1 MEKIYIEP
9 TKVTPM
15 VNFDLKQGVIEF
27 SGISSPENSLGFYQG
42 IFATLDE
49 FLSRETRA
57 IVANLSFV
65 YFNTSSSK
73 CLFDV
78 LKRLSMVRT
87 SGTELTINWFY
98 EEDDEDMREV
108 GEDYANVL
116 NLDFNFIKFS
126 A

>member
-1 MEKIYIEP
+1 MEKIQIEA

-15 VNFDLKQGVIEF
+15 VCFDPKQGVIEF
-27 SGISSPENSLGFYQG
+27 KGISSPENSLGFYQH
-42 IFATLDE
+42 IFITLDE
-49 FLSRETRA
+49 FLSWENKE
-57 IVANLSFV
+57 IVANLSFI

-78 LKRLSMVRT
+78 LKKLSMVRT
-87 SGTELTINWFY
+87 SGRELTINWFY

-108 GEDYANVL
+108 GEDYSNVL